1 MNEDILRK
9 PTLNS
14 DRDVKPGE
22 AFKKLRDRFTL
33 KWVYSKSF
41 QLPKAELYVC
51 QKQSKATFVLMC
63 EVCRSWR
70 TLVRTVSIRF

>member
-22 AFKKLRDRFTL
+22 AFKKLRDGFTL
-33 KWVYSKSF
+33 KWVYSKSL
-41 QLPKAELYVC
+41 QLRAELRAVC
-51 QKQSKATFVLMC
+51 MPEA
-63 EVCRSWR
+63 
-70 TLVRTVSIRF
+70 I